1 LGINTTSWYPPNG
14 SGSPICVGV
23 IQDISDRVT
32 AEQACQKSEK
42 LLGTLMDNIDL
53 GISLVGEDHTILAL
67 NRAQARMFHKNPI
80 EFSGKK
86 CFREFEKRDG
96 ICLHCPGV
104 RALKEGKP
112 HIVETEGVLDD
123 GSRFLVRIRALPVFD
138 PDGKARK
145 FIEVVEDITQTRA
158 MEEELRQSQDRLNY
172 LAHHNQLTDLPNRTL
187 LYDRIKHGIDRARR
201 NKDGLAVI
209 VFQLDRFKRINKSL
223 GFEVGNQALREV
235 SDRLKSLL
243 RTSDSLSHIG
253 GIEFG
258 LMIDK
263 GDNLVPSAKVA
274 KKILSALSDKLFVVS
289 GQELRITASVGIS
302 HYPEDGADVETLLR
316 AAESARIN
324 AKEQGGNGYEFYQPE
339 KGEAA
344 RRFLELESLLYV
356 ALKEDQL
363 TAYYQPQINPVSGQL
378 IGIEALARW
387 QHPEKGIVS
396 PGEFIPVAEETSLIF
411 PLGQRMLEIACRQA
425 KEWEPI
431 LPPHF
436 RVAVN
441 VSALQITRGHLGH
454 TVKAI
459 LQKTGLPSAHLEIE
473 ITESA
478 LVKDPNKA
486 LEVIHALKDMG
497 VSVALDDFG
506 TGYSALSYL
515 KNFPFDRI
523 KVDQSFIANIPH
535 GSHELAIVESIF
547 SLGRKLGIEVVA
559 EGVETAEHL
568 KCLTEM
574 GCTAIQG
581 YYFSRPLD
589 AEMATRNL
597 TQWLGLEI
605 ECPFRT

>member
-32 AEQACQKSEK
+32 AERACQKSEK

-145 FIEVVEDITQTRA
+145 FIEVVENISQRGA

-172 LAHHNQLTDLPNRTL
+172 LSHHDQLTDLPNRTL
-187 LYDRIKHGIDRARR
+187 LYDRIKHGIDRSRR
-201 NKDGLAVI
+201 NKEGLAVI
-209 VFQLDRFKRINKSL
+209 VFQLDRFKRINKTL
-223 GFEVGNQALREV
+223 GFKVGNQVLREV
-235 SDRLKSLL
+235 SDRLKIL
-243 RTSDSLSHIG
+243 RTSDGLSHIAG
-253 GIEFG
+253 TEFG
-258 LMIDK
+258 LVLEK
-263 GDNLVPSAKVA
+263 DNNLLPSAKVA
-274 KKILSALSDKLFVVS
+274 KRIMSILSDTLFVVS
-289 GQELRITASVGIS
+289 GHELRITASVGIS
-302 HYPEDGADVETLLR
+302 HYPEDGDDVETLLQ
-316 AAESARIN
+316 AAESARIH
-324 AKEQGGNGYEFYQPE
+324 ATEQGGNGYEFYQPE
-339 KGEAA
+339 KGEEA
-344 RRFLELESLLYV
+344 RRFLELESLLYS
-356 ALKEDQL
+356 ALNEDQL
-363 TAYYQPQINPVSGQL
+363 TAYYQPQINPLSGQV

-396 PGEFIPVAEETSLIF
+396 PAEFIPVAEKTSLIF

-425 KEWEPI
+425 KEWQPI
-431 LPPHF
+431 LPPNF

-441 VSALQITRGHLGH
+441 VSALQITRGHLGQ
-454 TVKAI
+454 TINAI
-459 LQKTGLPSAHLEIE
+459 LKKTGLPPAHLEIE

-478 LVKDPNKA
+478 LVKEPEKA
-486 LEVIHALKDMG
+486 LDVIKALKETG
-497 VSVALDDFG
+497 VGVALDDFG

-515 KNFPFDRI
+515 RKFPFDRI
-523 KVDQSFIANIPH
+523 KVDRSFIANLPH
-535 GSHELAIVESIF
+535 GSHEVAIVESVF

-559 EGVETAEHL
+559 EGVETAEQL
-568 KCLTEM
+568 KCLIEM
-574 GCTAIQG
+574 GCSAIQG
-581 YYFSRPLD
+581 YYFSRPLE
-589 AEMATRNL
+589 AETATRNL
-597 TQWLGLEI
+597 AEWLGTKDK
-605 ECPFRT
+605 CPFRG